1 MRPAFFLELRTLTCG
16 GSQRHPWP
24 PRRFCATCMIH
35 RFMVSEWCW
44 RKWRRLWNGLSL
56 DLTSHSYTSL
66 IHVHSACC
74 TVWHWHHNILRTST
88 IVLGQV
94 WWPLPPETQTAAA
107 RQEVVHTSFS
117 GLEQHAITVL
127 TYDLQVDTKNMRFSP
142 CLRARCHGL
151 LCQSACSWKGYERLF
166 CMDFPVLQSDDSC
179 NTASDDLVMEFVI
192 RTPANQSFWR
202 SDDLPICKAERGSGT
217 EKIPQRKLPSCKT
230 EP

>member
-94 WWPLPPETQTAAA
+94 WWPLPPETQTAAT

-117 GLEQHAITVL
+117 ALEQHAITVL
-127 TYDLQVDTKNMRFSP
+127 TYDLQVDIKNMRFSP

-151 LCQSACSWKGYERLF
+151 FCQSACSWKDYERLF
-166 CMDFPVLQSDDSC
+166 CIDFPVLQSDDSC
-179 NTASDDLVMEFVI
+179 NTGFWWLGHGICDKNTCKSIILQERWSSHM
-192 RTPANQSFWR
+192 QSW
-202 SDDLPICKAERGSGT
+202 T
-217 EKIPQRKLPSCKT
+217 WQRNRINTTTQTTFL
-230 EP
+230 

>member
-1 MRPAFFLELRTLTCG
+1 MVFHSIWLVTPTL
-16 GSQRHPWP
+16 
-24 PRRFCATCMIH
+24 
-35 RFMVSEWCW
+35 
-44 RKWRRLWNGLSL
+44 
-56 DLTSHSYTSL
+56 L

-117 GLEQHAITVL
+117 ALEQHAITVL
-127 TYDLQVDTKNMRFSP
+127 TYHLQVDTKNMRFSP

-151 LCQSACSWKGYERLF
+151 LCQSACSWKDYERLF

-179 NTASDDLVMEFVI
+179 NTGFWWLGHGICDKNTCKSIILKERWSFHMQSWTWQ
-192 RTPANQSFWR
+192 RNGKTYRNANYLPVRLNLKSFFAIVLNCNINTMWYIIYNLLYIY
-202 SDDLPICKAERGSGT
+202 SVYIY
-217 EKIPQRKLPSCKT
+217 IYYM
-230 EP
+230 